1 MAISTSNRT
10 GALEI
15 GCPAEAIGRE
25 MAVRVDEHLAA
36 DEASVSS
43 RQSDTA
49 ESLRHENAI
58 KAAQARIDVLEEA
71 ASHVLATSLP
81 GALFQVMLARSSVEA
96 LHSWVDEK
104 NREAKSAAD
113 DLLAYIQRCLTS
125 AMRVLE
131 SVSGVSRRE
140 LGGRYFGPERYD
152 HLSGLP
158 IPVSTPA
165 VAGAEQLSVITR
177 SAEEQLLALN
187 IEYEAWNTLFYEACD
202 QLDAATAE
210 KDDLAKKEAETR
222 IAHANRVCRQ
232 SLLLSSGIITTSR
245 LGLAL
250 KARLIAAELSE
261 WWDRLDI
268 EDGEAAARSL
278 LDQLMSAGGV
288 SRIEKRDHTVD
299 EIRAYRSIERD
310 RVAA

>member
-1 MAISTSNRT
+1 MAAASLRT
-10 GALEI
+10 KLTDCPVEAL
-15 GCPAEAIGRE
+15 GRE
-25 MAVRVDEHLAA
+25 MAIRVDEHFAA
-36 DEASVSS
+36 DEASIVS
-43 RQSDTA
+43 RQTNA
-49 ESLRHENAI
+49 VESVHHKNTM

-81 GALFQVMLARSSVEA
+81 GALLQVMLARSSAEA

-104 NREAKSAAD
+104 NREAKSEAD

-131 SVSGVSRRE
+131 SVSGVSRLE
-140 LGGRYFGPERYD
+140 LGGHYFGPERYD

-158 IPVSTPA
+158 IPSPSPA
-165 VAGAEQLSVITR
+165 AADTKRLSIIIQSPEDQLI
-177 SAEEQLLALN
+177 ALN
-187 IEYEAWNTLFYEACD
+187 KQYESWNALYYEACD
-202 QLDAATAE
+202 QLDAATAD
-210 KDDLAKKEAETR
+210 KDDLAKEEAETR
-222 IAHANRVCRQ
+222 IAHATRVCRQ

-278 LDQLMSAGGV
+278 FDQLMSAGGV
-288 SRIEKRDHTVD
+288 SRLEKRDHSIDDV
-299 EIRAYRSIERD
+299 RSYRSIKRD
-310 RVAA
+310 QVTA

>member
-1 MAISTSNRT
+1 MAAAFLRT
-10 GALEI
+10 KLTDCPVEAL
-15 GCPAEAIGRE
+15 GRE
-25 MAVRVDEHLAA
+25 MAIRVNEHLSA
-36 DEASVSS
+36 DEACVANQQGNAVESV
-43 RQSDTA
+43 
-49 ESLRHENAI
+49 RHENAM

-96 LHSWVDEK
+96 LHSWIDEK
-104 NREAKSAAD
+104 NREAKSEAD

-131 SVSGVSRRE
+131 SASGVSRLE

-158 IPVSTPA
+158 IPTPSTPA
-165 VAGAEQLSVITR
+165 TRVEQLSVITQ
-177 SAEEQLLALN
+177 SAEERLLALN
-187 IEYEAWNTLFYEACD
+187 LQYERWNALYYDACD
-202 QLDAATAE
+202 QIDAATAE
-210 KDDLAKKEAETR
+210 KDEIAKEEAETR
-222 IAHANRVCRQ
+222 IAHAVRMCRQ
-232 SLLLSSGIITTSR
+232 ALLLSSGVVTVSR
-245 LGLAL
+245 FGLAL
-250 KARLIAAELSE
+250 KSRLIAAELSE

-288 SRIEKRDHTVD
+288 SRIEKRDHTIN
-299 EIRAYRSIERD
+299 EIRSYRSNKRD
-310 RVAA
+310 QVAA

>member
-1 MAISTSNRT
+1 MAAASLRT
-10 GALEI
+10 KLTDCPVEAL
-15 GCPAEAIGRE
+15 GRE
-25 MAVRVDEHLAA
+25 MAIRVDEHFAA
-36 DEASVSS
+36 DEASVVS
-43 RQSDTA
+43 RQSNA
-49 ESLRHENAI
+49 VESVRHENAM

-71 ASHVLATSLP
+71 ASHVLAASLP
-81 GALFQVMLARSSVEA
+81 GALFQVMLARSSAEA

-104 NREAKSAAD
+104 NREAKSEAD
-113 DLLAYIQRCLTS
+113 ELLAYIQRCLTS

-131 SVSGVSRRE
+131 SVSGVSRLE

-158 IPVSTPA
+158 IPASPPA
-165 VAGAEQLSVITR
+165 AGAEQLSIITQ
-177 SAEEQLLALN
+177 SPEEQLLALN
-187 IEYEAWNTLFYEACD
+187 LEYESWNALYYEACD
-202 QLDAATAE
+202 QLDAATAA
-210 KDDLAKKEAETR
+210 KDELAKEEAETR
-222 IAHANRVCRQ
+222 IAHATRVCRQ

-278 LDQLMSAGGV
+278 FDQLMSAGGV
-288 SRIEKRDHTVD
+288 SRLEKRDHSIDDV
-299 EIRAYRSIERD
+299 RSYRSIKRD
-310 RVAA
+310 QVAA